1 MQVPRQLLTASILD
15 FKTLSYYFNE
25 NQFSGF
31 KDVSDMPDKFD
42 TTLTLFSKL
51 LPSYLRKQSCR
62 DSSVGRASDWR
73 SEGPWF
79 KSGEL
84 AWALNNPGS
93 RQIFFSGFAS
103 NFMKLQNFT
112 SCYLKGATLYFLFSL
127 SVMVT
132 CRCYIL
138 RCYSRCYTG
147 FCQDSSRLGKQLSPP
162 HQRRDQLLTSDLE
175 DNVLCPDSLLK
186 RYPLTI
192 T

>member
-84 AWALNNPGS
+84 ARALNNPGS
-93 RQIFFSGFAS
+93 RQIFFQFAS

-112 SCYLKGATLYFLFSL
+112 SCYLKGATLYFLLSL

-138 RCYSRCYTG
+138 RCYTC
-147 FCQDSSRLGKQLSPP
+147 FCQDSSQAEQSVGETPVTAASTQGPVANIGL
-162 HQRRDQLLTSDLE
+162 RR
-175 DNVLCPDSLLK
+175 
-186 RYPLTI
+186 
-192 T
+192 